1 MYTIFLDGKG
11 KGVRATGLG
20 YSQFVETFD
29 TICQEHVRDKRA
41 RAFAF
46 VFYDMNHGHVRS
58 ALKSARG
65 FEILNA
71 EAGKDITLF
80 YLHAAATE
88 LHANTFNLHFMQAL
102 GVADQIALPCI
113 VFFRVNGDEI
123 GDINFRCIDD
133 QADDRHLIVEA
144 MRRDI
149 AEYTTSINV
158 EGDVTPL
165 TKVAGWLSKTAFNLA
180 LKHIFF

>member
-1 MYTIFLDGKG
+1 MYTIFVDGKG
-11 KGVRATGLG
+11 NGARATGLG

-29 TICQEHVRDKRA
+29 AICQEHVRGKRA
-41 RAFAF
+41 KAFAF
-46 VFYDMNHGHVRS
+46 IFYDINHGSVRS

-71 EAGKDITLF
+71 ETGKDITLF

-102 GVADQIALPCI
+102 GVADQISLPCI
-113 VFFRVNGDEI
+113 VFFRVTGDEI

-133 QADDRHLIVEA
+133 QVDDEHLIVEA
-144 MRRDI
+144 LRRDI
-149 AEYTTSINV
+149 AEYTASINA
-158 EGDVTPL
+158 EGDLSPL
-165 TKVAGWLSKTAFNLA
+165 TKVAGWLSKTAFTLA
-180 LKHIFF
+180 LKHIF